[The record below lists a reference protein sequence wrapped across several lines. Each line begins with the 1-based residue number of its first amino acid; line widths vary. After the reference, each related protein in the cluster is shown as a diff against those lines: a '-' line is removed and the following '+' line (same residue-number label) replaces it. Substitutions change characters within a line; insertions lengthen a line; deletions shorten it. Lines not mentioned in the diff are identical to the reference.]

1 MPNACPV
8 PAGVCSSSNLTI
20 HMVSPSSVLPK
31 VVDGASEATPRRAK
45 WWYVTFHNVT
55 AMVGAGVLSL
65 PYAMAHLGWGP
76 GTVALV
82 ASWAITL
89 YTLRLL
95 IELHEC
101 VPGVRFDRLRD
112 LGAHALGP
120 RLGPWV
126 VVPQQLIVQLGCDM
140 VYMVT
145 GGKCLQ
151 KFAESLCPRCAPL
164 HQSYWICIF
173 GSLQFLLSQLPNLDA
188 ITAVSFV
195 AAAMSLSYSTISWAA
210 CVARGPVPGVSYA
223 YKAGTAADSTLRVF
237 SALGQVAFAYAGHG
251 VVLEIQATIPS
262 TPTKP
267 SRAPMWKGT
276 VAAYLV
282 TAACYF
288 PVALAGYWAFGRDVG
303 DNVLVALQRPP
314 WLVAA
319 ANMMVVVHVVGS
331 YQVYAMPI
339 FESIETILV
348 TRLRVPQGLLLR
360 LVARSAYVA
369 GTGCSVHAVRRGDF
383 PLLRRPPRLLRRVW
397 VHAHLLLPP
406 LHSVAENQEAA
417 EVQRVVVRQL
427 GLHRRRSATDAR
439 VHHRRA
445 KEHRPGRVVVPVLL
459 LNPDACA
466 AAAVCMPKCRGRTM
480 QRTEARRGAMLGFYG

>member
-1 MPNACPV
+1 
-8 PAGVCSSSNLTI
+8 
-20 HMVSPSSVLPK
+20 MVSPSSVLPK
-31 VVDGASEATPRRAK
+31 VVDDAIEATPRRAK

-76 GTVALV
+76 GTVALL
-82 ASWAITL
+82 ASWGITL

-101 VPGVRFDRLRD
+101 VPGVRFDRYRD

-151 KFAESLCPRCAPL
+151 KFAESVCPRCAPL

-173 GSLQFLLSQLPNLDA
+173 GSFQFLLSQLPNLNA
-188 ITAVSFV
+188 ITAVSFA

-210 CVARGPVPGVSYA
+210 CLARGPVSGVSYA
-223 YKAGTAADSTLRVF
+223 YKAGTAADSTFRVF

-267 SRAPMWKGT
+267 SRVPMWKGT

-282 TAACYF
+282 TATCYF
-288 PVALAGYWAFGRDVG
+288 PVALVGYWTFGRDVG

-319 ANMMVVVHVVGS
+319 ANMMVVIHVIGS

-339 FESIETILV
+339 FESIETVLI
-348 TRLRVPQGLLLR
+348 TRFRVPPGVLLR

-369 GTGCSVHAVRRGDF
+369 FTLFIAVTFPFFGD
-383 PLLRRPPRLLRRVW
+383 LLGFFGGFGFTPTSYLLPCVLWLKIKKPPRF
-397 VHAHLLLPP
+397 
-406 LHSVAENQEAA
+406 
-417 EVQRVVVRQL
+417 
-427 GLHRRRSATDAR
+427 SASWFANWGCI
-439 VHHRRA
+439 A
-445 KEHRPGRVVVPVLL
+445 IGVLL
-459 LNPDACA
+459 IFASTIGGLRSIIQDAS
-466 AAAVCMPKCRGRTM
+466 TF
-480 QRTEARRGAMLGFYG
+480 QFYS

>member
-1 MPNACPV
+1 MFLFF
-8 PAGVCSSSNLTI
+8 SSFQ
-20 HMVSPSSVLPK
+20 
-31 VVDGASEATPRRAK
+31 VVDDAGEGTPRRAK

-76 GTVALV
+76 GTAALV
-82 ASWAITL
+82 ASWGMTL

-101 VPGVRFDRLRD
+101 VPGVRFDRYRD

-120 RLGPWV
+120 RLGPWL

-151 KFAESLCPRCAPL
+151 KFAESACSSCAPL

-173 GSLQFLLSQLPNLDA
+173 GSSQFLLSQLPSLDS
-188 ITAVSFV
+188 ITAVSL
-195 AAAMSLSYSTISWAA
+195 AAAVMSFSYSTISWAA
-210 CVARGPVPGVSYA
+210 CVARGPAGGVSYA
-223 YKAGTAADSTLRVF
+223 YKEGTAADSVFRVC

-267 SRAPMWKGT
+267 SRGAMWKGT

-282 TAACYF
+282 TALCYF
-288 PVALAGYWAFGRDVG
+288 PVALAGYWAFGRDVS
-303 DNVLVALQRPP
+303 DNVLVALRRPP

-319 ANMMVVVHVVGS
+319 ANMMVVVHVLGS

-339 FESIETILV
+339 FENLETILI
-348 TRLRVPQGLLLR
+348 TRLRVPPGALLR

-369 GTGCSVHAVRRGDF
+369 FTLFVAVTFPFFGD
-383 PLLRRPPRLLRRVW
+383 LLGFFGGFGFTPTSYFLPCILWLKIKKPPRFSASW
-397 VHAHLLLPP
+397 FA
-406 LHSVAENQEAA
+406 NWGCI
-417 EVQRVVVRQL
+417 VV
-427 GLHRRRSATDAR
+427 G
-439 VHHRRA
+439 
-445 KEHRPGRVVVPVLL
+445 VLL
-459 LNPDACA
+459 MIASTIGGLRSIIQDAS
-466 AAAVCMPKCRGRTM
+466 TF
-480 QRTEARRGAMLGFYG
+480 QFYS

>member
-1 MPNACPV
+1 
-8 PAGVCSSSNLTI
+8 
-20 HMVSPSSVLPK
+20 MVSSSSVLPK
-31 VVDGASEATPRRAK
+31 VVDDATDQQPTPRRGK

-76 GTVALV
+76 GAVAML
-82 ASWAITL
+82 ASWGITL
-89 YTLRLL
+89 YTLWLL
-95 IELHEC
+95 IQLHEC

-145 GGKCLQ
+145 GGNCLQ
-151 KFAESLCPRCAPL
+151 KFAESVCPTCAPL

-173 GSLQFLLSQLPNLDA
+173 GSSQFLLSQLPNLDA
-188 ITAVSFV
+188 ITAVSFL

-210 CVARGPVPGVSYA
+210 CVARGPVRGVSYV
-223 YKAGTAADSTLRVF
+223 YKDGTAADSTFRVF

-251 VVLEIQATIPS
+251 VVLEIQVTIPS

-288 PVALAGYWAFGRDVG
+288 PVALVGYWAFGRDVG

-319 ANMMVVVHVVGS
+319 ANMMVVIHVLGS

-339 FESIETILV
+339 FETMETILI
-348 TRLRVPQGLLLR
+348 TRFRVPQGWLLR

-369 GTGCSVHAVRRGDF
+369 FTLFIAVTFPFFGD
-383 PLLRRPPRLLRRVW
+383 LLGFFGGFAFTPTSYFLPCILWLKIKKPPRF
-397 VHAHLLLPP
+397 
-406 LHSVAENQEAA
+406 
-417 EVQRVVVRQL
+417 
-427 GLHRRRSATDAR
+427 SASWL
-439 VHHRRA
+439 VNW
-445 KEHRPGRVVVPVLL
+445 GCIVFGVLL
-459 LNPDACA
+459 MLASTIGGLRSIIQDAS
-466 AAAVCMPKCRGRTM
+466 TF
-480 QRTEARRGAMLGFYG
+480 QFYS

>member
-1 MPNACPV
+1 
-8 PAGVCSSSNLTI
+8 
-20 HMVSPSSVLPK
+20 MVSPSSILPK
-31 VVDGASEATPRRAK
+31 VADGPAEATPRRAK

-76 GTVALV
+76 GTLALV
-82 ASWAITL
+82 ASWGITL
-89 YTLRLL
+89 YTLSLL

-120 RLGPWV
+120 RLGPWL

-145 GGKCLQ
+145 GGACLQ
-151 KFAESLCPRCAPL
+151 KFAEIAFPRAAPL

-173 GSLQFLLSQLPNLDA
+173 ASFQFLLSQLPDLSA
-188 ITAVSFV
+188 IAAVSLA

-210 CVARGPVPGVSYA
+210 CVARGPVSGVSYA
-223 YKAGTAADSTLRVF
+223 AYGGAAAGGTSGAADAAFRVCG
-237 SALGQVAFAYAGHG
+237 ALGQVAFAYAGHG
-251 VVLEIQATIPS
+251 VVLEIQATVPS

-288 PVALAGYWAFGRDVG
+288 PVAIAGYWAFGRDVA

-319 ANMMVVVHVVGS
+319 ANMMVVIHVIGS
-331 YQVYAMPI
+331 YQVYAMPAGPVLPC
-339 FESIETILV
+339 ILW
-348 TRLRVPQGLLLR
+348 LKIKK
-360 LVARSAYVA
+360 
-369 GTGCSVHAVRRGDF
+369 
-383 PLLRRPPRLLRRVW
+383 PPRFSASW
-397 VHAHLLLPP
+397 FA
-406 LHSVAENQEAA
+406 NWGCI
-417 EVQRVVVRQL
+417 VV
-427 GLHRRRSATDAR
+427 G
-439 VHHRRA
+439 
-445 KEHRPGRVVVPVLL
+445 VLL
-459 LNPDACA
+459 MVASTIGGLRSIIQDAS
-466 AAAVCMPKCRGRTM
+466 TF
-480 QRTEARRGAMLGFYG
+480 QFYT

>member
-1 MPNACPV
+1 
-8 PAGVCSSSNLTI
+8 
-20 HMVSPSSVLPK
+20 MVSPSSVLPK
-31 VVDGASEATPRRAK
+31 VVDDATEATSRRAK

-76 GTVALV
+76 GTVALL
-82 ASWAITL
+82 ASWGITL

-151 KFAESLCPRCAPL
+151 KFAESVSTTALPRL

-173 GSLQFLLSQLPNLDA
+173 GGFQFLLSQLPNLDA

-195 AAAMSLSYSTISWAA
+195 AAAMSLAYSTISWAA
-210 CVARGPVPGVSYA
+210 CVARGPVAGVSYA
-223 YKAGTAADSTLRVF
+223 VGDPNGGTAAADEAFRVF
-237 SALGQVAFAYAGHG
+237 GALGQVAFAYAGHG

-288 PVALAGYWAFGRDVG
+288 PVAIAGYWAFGRDVG

-319 ANMMVVVHVVGS
+319 ANMMVVIHVVGS

-339 FESIETILV
+339 FESIETILI
-348 TRLRVPQGLLLR
+348 TRFRVPQGLLLR

-369 GTGCSVHAVRRGDF
+369 FTLFIAVTFPFFGDLLGFFGGFGFTPTSYFLPCILWLKIKKPPTFSASWFANWGCI
-383 PLLRRPPRLLRRVW
+383 
-397 VHAHLLLPP
+397 
-406 LHSVAENQEAA
+406 
-417 EVQRVVVRQL
+417 VV
-427 GLHRRRSATDAR
+427 G
-439 VHHRRA
+439 
-445 KEHRPGRVVVPVLL
+445 VLL
-459 LNPDACA
+459 MLASTIGGLRSIVQDAS
-466 AAAVCMPKCRGRTM
+466 TF
-480 QRTEARRGAMLGFYG
+480 QFYS

>member
-1 MPNACPV
+1 
-8 PAGVCSSSNLTI
+8 
-20 HMVSPSSVLPK
+20 
-31 VVDGASEATPRRAK
+31 
-45 WWYVTFHNVT
+45 
-55 AMVGAGVLSL
+55 MVGAGVLSL

-76 GTVALV
+76 GLV
-82 ASWAITL
+82 VLLVSWGITL

-151 KFAESLCPRCAPL
+151 KFAES
-164 HQSYWICIF
+164 
-173 GSLQFLLSQLPNLDA
+173 
-188 ITAVSFV
+188 
-195 AAAMSLSYSTISWAA
+195 
-210 CVARGPVPGVSYA
+210 
-223 YKAGTAADSTLRVF
+223 
-237 SALGQVAFAYAGHG
+237 VAFAYAGHG

-288 PVALAGYWAFGRDVG
+288 PVALLGYWAFGRDVG

-319 ANMMVVVHVVGS
+319 ANMMVVIHVVGS

-348 TRLRVPQGLLLR
+348 TRFRLPQGLLLR

-369 GTGCSVHAVRRGDF
+369 FTLFIAVTFPFFGD
-383 PLLRRPPRLLRRVW
+383 LLGFFGGFGFTPTSYFLPCILWLKIKKPPRFSASCANW
-397 VHAHLLLPP
+397 GCI
-406 LHSVAENQEAA
+406 
-417 EVQRVVVRQL
+417 VV
-427 GLHRRRSATDAR
+427 G
-439 VHHRRA
+439 
-445 KEHRPGRVVVPVLL
+445 VLL
-459 LNPDACA
+459 MLVSTIGGLRSIVQDAS
-466 AAAVCMPKCRGRTM
+466 TF
-480 QRTEARRGAMLGFYG
+480 QFYS

>member
-1 MPNACPV
+1 M
-8 PAGVCSSSNLTI
+8 
-20 HMVSPSSVLPK
+20 
-31 VVDGASEATPRRAK
+31 
-45 WWYVTFHNVT
+45 
-55 AMVGAGVLSL
+55 
-65 PYAMAHLGWGP
+65 
-76 GTVALV
+76 VALV
-82 ASWAITL
+82 ASWGITL

-151 KFAESLCPRCAPL
+151 KFAESVCPRCAPL

-173 GSLQFLLSQLPNLDA
+173 GSFQFLLSQLPNLDA
-188 ITAVSFV
+188 ITAVSFA
-195 AAAMSLSYSTISWAA
+195 AAAMSLWYGRHFLRIELLAASYVRACFDLSDELDRSRNCVACSYSTISWAA

-223 YKAGTAADSTLRVF
+223 YKSGTAADSTFRVF

-262 TPTKP
+262 TLTKP

-288 PVALAGYWAFGRDVG
+288 PVALVGYWAFGRDVG

-319 ANMMVVVHVVGS
+319 ANMMVVIHVVGS
-331 YQVYAMPI
+331 YQV
-339 FESIETILV
+339 
-348 TRLRVPQGLLLR
+348 
-360 LVARSAYVA
+360 
-369 GTGCSVHAVRRGDF
+369 
-383 PLLRRPPRLLRRVW
+383 
-397 VHAHLLLPP
+397 
-406 LHSVAENQEAA
+406 
-417 EVQRVVVRQL
+417 
-427 GLHRRRSATDAR
+427 
-439 VHHRRA
+439 
-445 KEHRPGRVVVPVLL
+445 
-459 LNPDACA
+459 
-466 AAAVCMPKCRGRTM
+466 
-480 QRTEARRGAMLGFYG
+480 

>member
-1 MPNACPV
+1 MA
-8 PAGVCSSSNLTI
+8 SSPS
-20 HMVSPSSVLPK
+20 SSVLPK
-31 VVDGASEATPRRAK
+31 VVDDATETTSRRAK

-76 GTVALV
+76 GAVALL
-82 ASWAITL
+82 ASWGITL

-101 VPGVRFDRLRD
+101 VPGVRFDRYRD
-112 LGAHALGP
+112 LGVHALGP
-120 RLGPWV
+120 RLGLWV
-126 VVPQQLIVQLGCDM
+126 VVPQQLIVQVGCNM

-151 KFAESLCPRCAPL
+151 KFAESVCPATRCTPL

-173 GSLQFLLSQLPNLDA
+173 GAFQFLLSQLPNLEA
-188 ITAVSFV
+188 ITAVSFA
-195 AAAMSLSYSTISWAA
+195 AAAMSLAYSTISWAA
-210 CVARGPVPGVSYA
+210 CLARGPVTGVSYA
-223 YKAGTAADSTLRVF
+223 YQQAGTSADATFRVF

-262 TPTKP
+262 TPSKP

-276 VAAYLV
+276 VAAYIV

-288 PVALAGYWAFGRDVG
+288 PVAFVGYWAFGRDVG
-303 DNVLVALQRPP
+303 DNVLVSLQRPP

-319 ANMMVVVHVVGS
+319 ANMMVVVHVIGS

-339 FESIETILV
+339 FESMETILI
-348 TRLRVPQGLLLR
+348 TRFRVPPGALLR

-369 GTGCSVHAVRRGDF
+369 FTLFVAVTFPFFGDLLGFFGGFGFTPTSYFLPCILWLKIKKPRRFSASWFANWGCIVIG
-383 PLLRRPPRLLRRVW
+383 
-397 VHAHLLLPP
+397 
-406 LHSVAENQEAA
+406 
-417 EVQRVVVRQL
+417 
-427 GLHRRRSATDAR
+427 
-439 VHHRRA
+439 
-445 KEHRPGRVVVPVLL
+445 VLL
-459 LNPDACA
+459 MFASTIGGLRSIIQDAS
-466 AAAVCMPKCRGRTM
+466 TF
-480 QRTEARRGAMLGFYG
+480 QFYS